1 MGCLVIM
8 LIHLSHFLLPKHP
21 AYLITANKKFLDLD
35 TNRVV
40 PLSMY
45 LMQYKYFHEWNSVL
59 SSSFHGILTAP
70 KYLIPSD
77 LHQKGL

>member
-45 LMQYKYFHEWNSVL
+45 LMQYKYFHE
-59 SSSFHGILTAP
+59 
-70 KYLIPSD
+70 
-77 LHQKGL
+77 